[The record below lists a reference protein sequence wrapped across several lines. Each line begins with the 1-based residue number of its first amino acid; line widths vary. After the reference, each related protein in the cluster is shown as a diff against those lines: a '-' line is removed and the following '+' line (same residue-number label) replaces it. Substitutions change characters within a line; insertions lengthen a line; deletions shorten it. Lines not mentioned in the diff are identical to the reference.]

1 VRWIPGGNR
10 AASEIEKGVGGVSL
24 ISVDDG
30 VRINVEADPENG
42 KPTLIFSN
50 SLGCDLHMWDPQ
62 VAPFRERFRLI
73 RYDSRGLGKS
83 DAPKGPY
90 TIERLG
96 RDVLAILDHFGV
108 KQTNYVGLSQGGM
121 IGQWLGVNAPG
132 RLTRLALCNTAA
144 RVPEPSAFSD
154 RAAAVRKNGV
164 APLIDGIL
172 ARWFMEGF
180 RQSHAGA
187 LAPIR
192 ATLAASDPEGY
203 AACCEAIAG
212 MDETAT
218 IKRIKTPTLVLVG
231 DGDPATPPSSAEY
244 IQGQIAGSK
253 LVVIKNAAHITNIEQ
268 TAQFN
273 KAVLEFLTG

>member
-1 VRWIPGGNR
+1 MSLVRVDG
-10 AASEIEKGVGGVSL
+10 GVG
-24 ISVDDG
+24 
-30 VRINVEADPENG
+30 INVEADPESG
-42 KPTLIFSN
+42 KPALIFSN

-83 DAPKGPY
+83 EVPKGPY
-90 TIERLG
+90 SIERLG
-96 RDVLAILDHFGV
+96 RDVLAILDHFSV
-108 KQTNYVGLSQGGM
+108 RQTYYCGLSQGGM
-121 IGQWLGVNAPG
+121 IGQWLGVNAPE

-144 RVPEPSAFSD
+144 RVPEPSAFID

-180 RQSHAGA
+180 RQSHADA

-192 ATLAASDPEGY
+192 ATLAAADREGY

-212 MDETAT
+212 MNEVDT
-218 IKRIKTPTLVLVG
+218 IKKIKTPTLVLVG
-231 DGDPATPPSSAEY
+231 DGDPATPPSAAEY
-244 IQGQIAGSK
+244 IHGQIAGST

-268 TAQFN
+268 PEQFN
-273 KAVLEFLTG
+273 KAVLGFLTG

>member
-1 VRWIPGGNR
+1 
-10 AASEIEKGVGGVSL
+10 
-24 ISVDDG
+24 
-30 VRINVEADPENG
+30 
-42 KPTLIFSN
+42 
-50 SLGCDLHMWDPQ
+50 MWDPQ

-90 TIERLG
+90 TIERFG

-108 KQTNYVGLSQGGM
+108 KQTNYCGLSQGGM
-121 IGQWLGVNAPG
+121 IGQWLGVNAPD

-144 RVPEPSAFSD
+144 RVPEPSAFID

-172 ARWFMEGF
+172 ARWFMEEF
-180 RQSHAGA
+180 RASHADA